1 MISRYFLFIQT
12 FCYGFNFFLPSLLMI
27 FFGYKGAYNLSG
39 DLGLIISLNIF
50 LTQIFSSN
58 ARSLIIKKKSINFVR
73 KNYVLR
79 IFLAFPIIIINL
91 IIINYFD
98 FSHQIFLFLLVI
110 LILQQWIF
118 EINLSI
124 NEFNKKRSFFF
135 SFIILSTLT
144 CFSILYKIELFLILI
159 NILYI
164 SYFFITSKNIINFK
178 KLFINIYAAIEKIL
192 RWELFS
198 SLSLNFVNLIWRI
211 LIVIYCG
218 KIIASI
224 YFSAFAIASMFGTI
238 FNITYGPTVTK
249 NKIKQK
255 NLENL
260 IFSIITIMI
269 IFFIFYSFINKD
281 KIFNNFEQTVAFIL
295 SFSLVGSILM
305 YKSQY
310 FRQYVLQNY
319 NLKNKIFKFDVIYSI
334 IILPVIP
341 VLFYLGGS
349 NYVSFAFLTSSIIS
363 FVIYFNIKNRLSQ

>member
-1 MISRYFLFIQT
+1 
-12 FCYGFNFFLPSLLMI
+12 MI
-27 FFGYKGAYNLSG
+27 FDICYNLSG

-124 NEFNKKRSFFF
+124 NEVNKKRSFFF

-178 KLFINIYAAIEKIL
+178 NY
-192 RWELFS
+192 
-198 SLSLNFVNLIWRI
+198 LS
-211 LIVIYCG
+211 
-218 KIIASI
+218 
-224 YFSAFAIASMFGTI
+224 I
-238 FNITYGPTVTK
+238 F
-249 NKIKQK
+249 
-255 NLENL
+255 
-260 IFSIITIMI
+260 M
-269 IFFIFYSFINKD
+269 
-281 KIFNNFEQTVAFIL
+281 
-295 SFSLVGSILM
+295 
-305 YKSQY
+305 
-310 FRQYVLQNY
+310 LQ
-319 NLKNKIFKFDVIYSI
+319 
-334 IILPVIP
+334 
-341 VLFYLGGS
+341 
-349 NYVSFAFLTSSIIS
+349 
-363 FVIYFNIKNRLSQ
+363 

>member
-1 MISRYFLFIQT
+1 
-12 FCYGFNFFLPSLLMI
+12 
-27 FFGYKGAYNLSG
+27 
-39 DLGLIISLNIF
+39 
-50 LTQIFSSN
+50 
-58 ARSLIIKKKSINFVR
+58 
-73 KNYVLR
+73 
-79 IFLAFPIIIINL
+79 
-91 IIINYFD
+91 
-98 FSHQIFLFLLVI
+98 
-110 LILQQWIF
+110 
-118 EINLSI
+118 
-124 NEFNKKRSFFF
+124 
-135 SFIILSTLT
+135 
-144 CFSILYKIELFLILI
+144 
-159 NILYI
+159 
-164 SYFFITSKNIINFK
+164 
-178 KLFINIYAAIEKIL
+178 
-192 RWELFS
+192 
-198 SLSLNFVNLIWRI
+198 
-211 LIVIYCG
+211 
-218 KIIASI
+218 
-224 YFSAFAIASMFGTI
+224 MFGTI
-238 FNITYGPTVTK
+238 FNITYGPIVKK

-255 NLENL
+255 NIENL

>member
-12 FCYGFNFFLPSLLMI
+12 FCYGFNFFLPSALMI

-58 ARSLIIKKKSINFVR
+58 ARSLIIKNKSINFIK

-79 IFLAFPIIIINL
+79 IFLAIPIIIINL
-91 IIINYFD
+91 IIINYFN
-98 FSHQIFLFLLVI
+98 FSDQIFLFLLVI

-118 EINLSI
+118 EV
-124 NEFNKKRSFFF
+124 NKKNSFFF
-135 SFIILSTLT
+135 SFIILATLI
-144 CFSILYKIELFLILI
+144 CFSILYKIEIFLILI

-164 SYFFITSKNIINFK
+164 SYFFITSKSIINFK
-178 KLFINIYAAIEKIL
+178 KLFTNIYAVIGKIL

-218 KIIASI
+218 KMIASI
-224 YFSAFAIASMFGTI
+224 YFSAFALASMFGTI
-238 FNITYGPTVTK
+238 FNITYGPTVIK
-249 NKIKQK
+249 NKIKQR

-260 IFSIITIMI
+260 IFLIITIMI

-281 KIFNNFEQTVAFIL
+281 QIFSNFQHTVVFIL
-295 SFSLVGSILM
+295 SFSLIGSILM

-334 IILPVIP
+334 LILPVIP
-341 VLFYLGGS
+341 ILYYLGGT
-349 NYVSFAFLTSSIIS
+349 NYVSFAFLTSSTIS
-363 FVIYFNIKNRLSQ
+363 FAIYFNIKNRLSQ

>member
-1 MISRYFLFIQT
+1 M
-12 FCYGFNFFLPSLLMI
+12 
-27 FFGYKGAYNLSG
+27 
-39 DLGLIISLNIF
+39 NIF

-58 ARSLIIKKKSINFVR
+58 ARSLIIKNKSINFVR

-124 NEFNKKRSFFF
+124 NEVNKKRSFFF